1 MFFFL
6 QKVLLQEVLS
16 ASHGDNQNEYA
27 IIGASIERFPPSQLP
42 TWGQVFARI
51 FHLKERYP
59 RNTNTADVVGEVVAE
74 IYDLWQKANIP
85 TITSNNAVVKI
96 TKAFSNYQTVTSKH
110 AGRESLIQNEQIG
123 GITEMCQT
131 LCDVATPNVVQ
142 QIRSNR
148 LLSSADK
155 DVSFYSD
162 H

>member
-1 MFFFL
+1 M

-16 ASHGDNQNEYA
+16 ASHGENQKEYA
-27 IIGASIERFPPSQLP
+27 IIGASIERFPQSQLP

-59 RNTNTADVVGEVVAE
+59 RNTNTADVGEVVAE

-110 AGRESLIQNEQIG
+110 AERES
-123 GITEMCQT
+123 C
-131 LCDVATPNVVQ
+131 NVVTFFD
-142 QIRSNR
+142 
-148 LLSSADK
+148 SADRRILAASTE
-155 DVSFYSD
+155 VPAL
-162 H
+162 